1 MLEVTPPSSSACCR
15 HGPVDSG
22 GGGNLVEGVRP
33 APGEVARWCWDSSH
47 PVVFALSAFV
57 GGISFFGASGRV

>member
-1 MLEVTPPSSSACCR
+1 MPELSPPSTSACCK
-15 HGPVDSG
+15 HGPVDIG
-22 GGGNLVEGVRP
+22 GRGDLVGGAR
-33 APGEVARWCWDSSH
+33 AASGEVIRGCFDSSH